1 MPTMQRRAFLAAGST
16 ALLASFRPA
25 WAAYPDKPVKLI
37 VPWAA
42 GGSTDAIARA
52 MAQRM
57 SQTIGSP
64 VIVDN
69 RPGAAGM
76 IGTDAAAKAA
86 PDGYTI
92 AIVELPHAIA
102 PAVTAKLPYDLLRD
116 FTPVTMIGTSPLVF
130 FAGMDDDSKDFKT
143 FLKTA
148 AAASAK
154 GAPPAI
160 AHSGA
165 GTVSHLAAELLASR
179 TKIRFN
185 MVPYR
190 GSAPAL
196 TDVAAG
202 TVAGHFATLASG
214 SSLLGANRIRPLLVT
229 STQRVTNIP
238 GLQNVPALA
247 ENGLKGL
254 EIDQWWAMVAP
265 ATTPL
270 DVIERLRREAIAAL
284 DHPSVKERLSVLGVQ
299 MKGSTPAELRAF
311 LRSEAERW
319 QKAAHEIGLQP
330 Q

>member
-1 MPTMQRRAFLAAGST
+1 MQAMQRRAFLAAGSAALFTT
-16 ALLASFRPA
+16 AQRA
-25 WAAYPDKPVKLI
+25 WAAFPDKPVKLI

-57 SQTIGSP
+57 SQTIGSS

-69 RPGAAGM
+69 RPGAAGQ
-76 IGTDAAAKAA
+76 IGTEAAAKAA
-86 PDGYTI
+86 PDGYTL

-102 PAVTAKLPYDLLRD
+102 PAVTTRLPYDLLRD

-130 FAGMDDDSKDFKT
+130 FAGMDDDSRDFKT
-143 FLKTA
+143 FIKA
-148 AAASAK
+148 AAARPM
-154 GAPPAI
+154 PPAI

-179 TKIRFN
+179 TKIKFN

-202 TVAGHFATLASG
+202 PVAGHFATLASG

-229 STQRVTNIP
+229 SMQHVNIP
-238 GLQNVPALA
+238 GLKDVAALA
-247 ENGLKGL
+247 ESGLKGL

-284 DHPSVKERLSVLGVQ
+284 DHPSVKERMAVLGVQ
-299 MKGSTPAELRAF
+299 LKGSTTGELRAF
-311 LRSEAERW
+311 MRAEAERW
-319 QKAAHEIGLQP
+319 QKVARDIGLQP

>member
-1 MPTMQRRAFLAAGST
+1 MHAMQRRAFLAAGSAAVLFAAT
-16 ALLASFRPA
+16 AQRA
-25 WAAYPDKPVKLI
+25 WAAFPDKPIKLI

-57 SQTIGSP
+57 SQTIGSS

-69 RPGAAGM
+69 RPGAAGQ
-76 IGTDAAAKAA
+76 IGTEAAAKAA
-86 PDGYTI
+86 PDGYTL

-102 PAVTAKLPYDLLRD
+102 PAVTARLPYDLLRD

-130 FAGMDDDSKDFKT
+130 FAGMDNDSRDFKT
-143 FLKTA
+143 FVKTA
-148 AAASAK
+148 AARPM
-154 GAPPAI
+154 PPAI

-179 TKIRFN
+179 TGIRFN

-229 STQRVTNIP
+229 SAQRVNIP
-238 GLQNVPALA
+238 GLKEVPALA
-247 ENGLKGL
+247 ESGLKGM
-254 EIDQWWAMVAP
+254 EIDQWWALVAP

-270 DVIERLRREAIAAL
+270 ELIERLRREAIAAL
-284 DHPSVKERLSVLGVQ
+284 DHASVKERMAVLGVQ
-299 MKGSTPAELRAF
+299 LKGSTTGELRAF
-311 LRSEAERW
+311 MRSEAERW
-319 QKAAHEIGLQP
+319 QKVAHGIGLQP

>member
-1 MPTMQRRAFLAAGST
+1 MYQPRRRAFLAA
-16 ALLASFRPA
+16 ASATLIAPAQRA
-25 WAAYPDKPVKLI
+25 WAAFPERPIKLI

-57 SQTIGSP
+57 TQSLGAP
-64 VIVDN
+64 VVVDN
-69 RPGAAGM
+69 RPGAAGQ
-76 IGTDAAAKAA
+76 IGTEAAAKAA
-86 PDGYTI
+86 PDGYTL

-102 PAVTAKLPYDLLRD
+102 PAVTARLPYDLLRD

-130 FAGMDDDSKDFKT
+130 FAGMGDDSRDFRT
-143 FLKTA
+143 FIQTA
-148 AAASAK
+148 AAASM
-154 GAPPAI
+154 PPAI

-202 TVAGHFATLASG
+202 TVGGHFATLASG
-214 SSLLGANRIRPLLVT
+214 ASLLGARRIRPLLVT
-229 STQRVTNIP
+229 SAQRVGLP
-238 GLQNVPALA
+238 GLDQVPALS
-247 ENGLKGL
+247 ESGLKGL
-254 EIDQWWAMVAP
+254 EIDQWWAMMAP

-270 DVIERLRREAIAAL
+270 ETIERLRREAIAAL
-284 DHPSVKERLSVLGVQ
+284 DHPSVRERMTVLGVQ
-299 MKGSTPAELRAF
+299 LKGSTTAELRAF
-311 LRSEAERW
+311 MRAETERW
-319 QKAAHEIGLQP
+319 RKVAHDIGLQP

>member
-1 MPTMQRRAFLAAGST
+1 MQAMQRRAFLAAGSAALFT
-16 ALLASFRPA
+16 ATAQSA
-25 WAAYPDKPVKLI
+25 WAAFPDKPIKLI

-57 SQTIGSP
+57 SQTIGSS

-69 RPGAAGM
+69 RPGAAGQ
-76 IGTDAAAKAA
+76 IGTDAAAKAV
-86 PDGYTI
+86 PDGYTL

-102 PAVTAKLPYDLLRD
+102 PAVTTRLPYDLLRD

-130 FAGMDDDSKDFKT
+130 FAGMNDDSRDFKT
-143 FLKTA
+143 FIRTA
-148 AAASAK
+148 AARPM
-154 GAPPAI
+154 PPPI

-179 TKIRFN
+179 TKIKFN

-229 STQRVTNIP
+229 SAQRVNIP
-238 GLQNVPALA
+238 GLKDVPGLA
-247 ENGLKGL
+247 ESGLKGL

-270 DVIERLRREAIAAL
+270 EVIERLRREAIAAL
-284 DHPSVKERLSVLGVQ
+284 DHPSVKERMAVLGVQ
-299 MKGSTPAELRAF
+299 LKGSTTGELRAF
-311 LRSEAERW
+311 MRAEAERW
-319 QKAAHEIGLQP
+319 QKVAHNIGLQP

>member
-1 MPTMQRRAFLAAGST
+1 MPTMNRRAFVAAGST
-16 ALLASFRPA
+16 ALLASSVSPA
-25 WAAYPDKPVKLI
+25 WAAYPDKPVKLV

-130 FAGMDDDSKDFKT
+130 FAGMGDDSKDFKT

-148 AAASAK
+148 AAAAAK
-154 GAPPAI
+154 GSPPAI

-179 TKIRFN
+179 TKIAFN

-214 SSLLGANRIRPLLVT
+214 SSLLGGNRIRPLLVT
-229 STQRVTNIP
+229 STQRVNLP

-270 DVIERLRREAIAAL
+270 DVIEKLRREAVAAL
-284 DHPSVKERLSVLGVQ
+284 EHPMVKERLSALGVQ

>member
-1 MPTMQRRAFLAAGST
+1 MPTMNRRAFVASGS
-16 ALLASFRPA
+16 AVLLASSVSPA
-25 WAAYPDKPVKLI
+25 WAAYPDKPVKLV

-69 RPGAAGM
+69 KPGAAGM

-130 FAGMDDDSKDFKT
+130 FAGMGDDSKDFKT

-148 AAASAK
+148 AAAAAK

-165 GTVSHLAAELLASR
+165 GTVSHLAGELLANR
-179 TKIRFN
+179 TKIPFN

-229 STQRVTNIP
+229 STQRVKLP
-238 GLQNVPALA
+238 GLQDVPALA
-247 ENGLKGL
+247 ENGLRGL

-270 DVIERLRREAIAAL
+270 DVIEKLRREAIAAL
-284 DHPSVKERLSVLGVQ
+284 EHPSVKERLSVLGVQ

-311 LRSEAERW
+311 LRSEADRW

>member
-1 MPTMQRRAFLAAGST
+1 MPRLQRRAFLAAGT
-16 ALLASFRPA
+16 AALFAASPRA
-25 WAAYPDKPVKLI
+25 WAAFPERPIKLI

-57 SQTIGSP
+57 SQTLGSP

-69 RPGAAGM
+69 RPGAAGQ
-76 IGTDAAAKAA
+76 IGTEAAAKAA

-130 FAGMDDDSKDFKT
+130 FAGMDEASRDYRSFVRN
-143 FLKTA
+143 A
-148 AAASAK
+148 AAAA
-154 GAPPAI
+154 APPAI
-160 AHSGA
+160 AHSGT
-165 GTVSHLAAELLASR
+165 GTVSHLAAELLANR
-179 TKIRFN
+179 TRIRFN

-202 TVAGHFATLASG
+202 TVGGHFATLASG
-214 SSLLGANRIRPLLVT
+214 ASLLGARKIRPLLVT
-229 STQRVTNIP
+229 STQRAKLP
-238 GLQNVPALA
+238 GLEEVPALG
-247 ENGLKGL
+247 ESGLKGL

-270 DVIERLRREAIAAL
+270 EVIERLRREAIAAL
-284 DHPSVKERLSVLGVQ
+284 DHPPVRERMAVLGVQ
-299 MKGSTPAELRAF
+299 LKGSTTAELRAF
-311 LRSEAERW
+311 MRAETERW
-319 QKAAHEIGLQP
+319 RKVAQDIGLQP

>member
-1 MPTMQRRAFLAAGST
+1 MPTMNRRAFAASGSA
-16 ALLASFRPA
+16 ALLASFVSPA
-25 WAAYPDKPVKLI
+25 WAAYPDKPVKLV

-57 SQTIGSP
+57 SQTIGSS

-69 RPGAAGM
+69 RPGAAGQ
-76 IGTDAAAKAA
+76 IGTEAAAKAA
-86 PDGYTI
+86 PDGYTL

-102 PAVTAKLPYDLLRD
+102 PAVTTRLPYDLLRD

-130 FAGMDDDSKDFKT
+130 FAGMDDDSRDFKT
-143 FLKTA
+143 FIKTA
-148 AAASAK
+148 ATRPM
-154 GAPPAI
+154 PPAI

-179 TKIRFN
+179 TKIKFN

-229 STQRVTNIP
+229 SAQRVGIP
-238 GLQNVPALA
+238 GLKDVPGLA
-247 ENGLKGL
+247 ESGLKGL

-270 DVIERLRREAIAAL
+270 EVIERLRREAIAAL
-284 DHPSVKERLSVLGVQ
+284 DHPSVKERMAVLGVQ
-299 MKGSTPAELRAF
+299 LKGSTTGELRAF
-311 LRSEAERW
+311 MRAEAERW
-319 QKAAHEIGLQP
+319 QKVAHDIGLQP

>member
-1 MPTMQRRAFLAAGST
+1 MQAMQRRAFLAAGSAALFGAT
-16 ALLASFRPA
+16 AQRA
-25 WAAYPDKPVKLI
+25 WAAFPDKPIKLI

-57 SQTIGSP
+57 SQTLGST

-69 RPGAAGM
+69 RPGAAGQ
-76 IGTDAAAKAA
+76 IGTEAAAKAT
-86 PDGYTI
+86 PDGYTL

-102 PAVTAKLPYDLLRD
+102 PAVTARLPYDMLRD

-130 FAGMDDDSKDFKT
+130 FAGMDDDSRDFKT
-143 FLKTA
+143 FIKTA
-148 AAASAK
+148 AARPM
-154 GAPPAI
+154 PPAI

-179 TKIRFN
+179 TKIKFN

-202 TVAGHFATLASG
+202 TVGGHFATLASG
-214 SSLLGANRIRPLLVT
+214 SSLMGANRIRPLLVT
-229 STQRVTNIP
+229 SAQRVSLP
-238 GLQNVPALA
+238 GLKEVPALA
-247 ENGLKGL
+247 ESGLKGM
-254 EIDQWWAMVAP
+254 EIDQWWALVAP

-270 DVIERLRREAIAAL
+270 EVIERLRREAIAAL
-284 DHPSVKERLSVLGVQ
+284 DHPSVRERMTSLGVQ
-299 MKGSTPAELRAF
+299 LKGSTTGELRAF
-311 LRSEAERW
+311 MRAEAERW
-319 QKAAHEIGLQP
+319 QKVAHDIGLQP

>member
-1 MPTMQRRAFLAAGST
+1 MQAMQRRAFLAAGSAALFT
-16 ALLASFRPA
+16 AAAPRA
-25 WAAYPDKPVKLI
+25 WAAFPDKPIKLI

-52 MAQRM
+52 MAKRM
-57 SQTIGSP
+57 SQTIGSS

-69 RPGAAGM
+69 RPGAAGQ
-76 IGTDAAAKAA
+76 IGTEAAAKAV
-86 PDGYTI
+86 PDGYTL

-102 PAVTAKLPYDLLRD
+102 PAVTTRLPYDLLRD

-130 FAGMDDDSKDFKT
+130 FAGMDDDSRDFKT
-143 FLKTA
+143 FIKTA
-148 AAASAK
+148 AARPM
-154 GAPPAI
+154 PPAI

-179 TKIRFN
+179 TKIKFN

-214 SSLLGANRIRPLLVT
+214 SSLLGGNRIRPLLVT
-229 STQRVTNIP
+229 SAQRVNIP
-238 GLQNVPALA
+238 GLKDVPGLA
-247 ENGLKGL
+247 ESGLKGL

-270 DVIERLRREAIAAL
+270 EVIERLRREAIAAL
-284 DHPSVKERLSVLGVQ
+284 DHPSVKERMAVLGVQ
-299 MKGSTPAELRAF
+299 LKGSTTGELRAF
-311 LRSEAERW
+311 MRSEAERW
-319 QKAAHEIGLQP
+319 QKVAHDIGLQP

>member
-1 MPTMQRRAFLAAGST
+1 MPTMHRRAFLAAGST
-16 ALLASFRPA
+16 ALLASVSPA

-57 SQTIGSP
+57 SLTIGSP

-130 FAGMDDDSKDFKT
+130 FAGMDDDSRDFRT

-148 AAASAK
+148 AAKS
-154 GAPPAI
+154 APPAI

-214 SSLLGANRIRPLLVT
+214 SSLLGANRIRPLVVT
-229 STQRVTNIP
+229 STQRVNFP

-270 DVIERLRREAIAAL
+270 DVIEKLRREAIAAL
-284 DHPSVKERLSVLGVQ
+284 EHPSVKERLAVLGVQ

-319 QKAAHEIGLQP
+319 QKVAHEIGLQP

>member
-1 MPTMQRRAFLAAGST
+1 MPRLQRRAFLAAGT
-16 ALLASFRPA
+16 AALFAASPRA
-25 WAAYPDKPVKLI
+25 WAAFPERPIKLI

-57 SQTIGSP
+57 SQTLGSP

-69 RPGAAGM
+69 RPGAAGQ
-76 IGTDAAAKAA
+76 IGTEAAAKAA

-130 FAGMDDDSKDFKT
+130 FAGMDEASRDYRSFVRH
-143 FLKTA
+143 A
-148 AAASAK
+148 AAAA
-154 GAPPAI
+154 APPAI
-160 AHSGA
+160 AHSGT
-165 GTVSHLAAELLASR
+165 GTVSHLAAELLANR
-179 TKIRFN
+179 TRIRFN

-202 TVAGHFATLASG
+202 TVGGHFATLASG
-214 SSLLGANRIRPLLVT
+214 ASLLGARKIRPLLVT
-229 STQRVTNIP
+229 STQRAKLP
-238 GLQNVPALA
+238 GLEEVPALG
-247 ENGLKGL
+247 ESGLKGL

-270 DVIERLRREAIAAL
+270 EVIERLRREAIAAL
-284 DHPSVKERLSVLGVQ
+284 DHPPVRERMAVLGVQ
-299 MKGSTPAELRAF
+299 LKGSTTAELRAF
-311 LRSEAERW
+311 MRAETERW
-319 QKAAHEIGLQP
+319 RKVAQDIGLQP

>member
-1 MPTMQRRAFLAAGST
+1 MHAMQRRAFLAAGSAAALFAAT
-16 ALLASFRPA
+16 AQRA
-25 WAAYPDKPVKLI
+25 WAAFPDKPIKLI

-57 SQTIGSP
+57 SQTIGSS

-69 RPGAAGM
+69 RPGAAGQ
-76 IGTDAAAKAA
+76 IGTEAAAKAA
-86 PDGYTI
+86 PDGYTL

-102 PAVTAKLPYDLLRD
+102 PAVTARLPYDLLRD

-130 FAGMDDDSKDFKT
+130 FAGMDNDSRDFKT
-143 FLKTA
+143 FVKTA
-148 AAASAK
+148 AARPM
-154 GAPPAI
+154 PPAI

-179 TKIRFN
+179 TGIRFN

-229 STQRVTNIP
+229 SAQRVAIP
-238 GLQNVPALA
+238 GLKEVPALA
-247 ENGLKGL
+247 ESGLKGM
-254 EIDQWWAMVAP
+254 EIDQWWALVAP

-270 DVIERLRREAIAAL
+270 ELIERLRREAIAAL
-284 DHPSVKERLSVLGVQ
+284 DHASVKERMAVLGVQ
-299 MKGSTPAELRAF
+299 LKGSTTGELRAF
-311 LRSEAERW
+311 MRSEAERW
-319 QKAAHEIGLQP
+319 QKVAHGIGLQP

>member
-1 MPTMQRRAFLAAGST
+1 MQAMQRRAFLAAGSAALFTTT
-16 ALLASFRPA
+16 AQRA
-25 WAAYPDKPVKLI
+25 WAAFPDKPIKLI

-57 SQTIGSP
+57 SQTIGNS

-69 RPGAAGM
+69 RPGAAGQ
-76 IGTDAAAKAA
+76 IGTEAAAKAA
-86 PDGYTI
+86 PDGYTL

-102 PAVTAKLPYDLLRD
+102 PAVTTRLPYDLLRD

-130 FAGMDDDSKDFKT
+130 FAGMDGDSRDFKT
-143 FLKTA
+143 FIRTA
-148 AAASAK
+148 AARPM
-154 GAPPAI
+154 PPAI

-229 STQRVTNIP
+229 SAQRTDIP
-238 GLQNVPALA
+238 GLKDVPALA
-247 ENGLKGL
+247 ESGLKGL

-270 DVIERLRREAIAAL
+270 EVIERLRREAIAAL
-284 DHPSVKERLSVLGVQ
+284 DHPSVKERMAVLGVQ
-299 MKGSTPAELRAF
+299 LKGSTTGELRAF
-311 LRSEAERW
+311 MRAEAERW
-319 QKAAHEIGLQP
+319 QKVAHDIGLQP

>member
-1 MPTMQRRAFLAAGST
+1 MQAMQRRAFLAAGSAALFAAT
-16 ALLASFRPA
+16 AQRA
-25 WAAYPDKPVKLI
+25 WAAFPDKPIKLI

-57 SQTIGSP
+57 SQTIGSS

-69 RPGAAGM
+69 RPGAAGQ
-76 IGTDAAAKAA
+76 IGTEAAAKAA
-86 PDGYTI
+86 PDGYTL

-102 PAVTAKLPYDLLRD
+102 PAVTARLPYDLLRD

-130 FAGMDDDSKDFKT
+130 FAGMDGDSRDFRT
-143 FLKTA
+143 FVKTA
-148 AAASAK
+148 AARPM
-154 GAPPAI
+154 PPAI

-179 TKIRFN
+179 TGIRFN

-214 SSLLGANRIRPLLVT
+214 SSLMGANRIRPLLVT
-229 STQRVTNIP
+229 SAQRVNIP
-238 GLQNVPALA
+238 GLKEVPALA
-247 ENGLKGL
+247 ESGLKGM
-254 EIDQWWAMVAP
+254 EIDQWWALVAP

-270 DVIERLRREAIAAL
+270 EVIERLRREAIAAL
-284 DHPSVKERLSVLGVQ
+284 DHPSVKERMAVLGVQ
-299 MKGSTPAELRAF
+299 LKGSTTGELRAF
-311 LRSEAERW
+311 MRSEAERW
-319 QKAAHEIGLQP
+319 QKVAHGIGLQP

>member
-1 MPTMQRRAFLAAGST
+1 MPTMHRRAFLAGST
-16 ALLASFRPA
+16 ALLTATGTA
-25 WAAYPDKPVKLI
+25 WAATYPDRPIKLV

-143 FLKTA
+143 FLKTSA
-148 AAASAK
+148 AK
-154 GAPPAI
+154 PAPPAI

-214 SSLLGANRIRPLLVT
+214 ASLLGANRIRPLLVT
-229 STQRVTNIP
+229 STQRVNIP

-247 ENGLKGL
+247 ENNLKGM

-270 DVIERLRREAIAAL
+270 DVIEKLRREAIAAL
-284 DHPSVKERLSVLGVQ
+284 EHPQVKERLSVLGVQ
-299 MKGSTPAELRAF
+299 MKGSTPGELRAF

-319 QKAAHEIGLQP
+319 QKAAREVGLQP

>member
-1 MPTMQRRAFLAAGST
+1 MQRRAFLAAGSAAALFAAT
-16 ALLASFRPA
+16 AQRA
-25 WAAYPDKPVKLI
+25 WAAFPDKPIKLI

-57 SQTIGSP
+57 SQTIGSS

-69 RPGAAGM
+69 RPGAAGQ
-76 IGTDAAAKAA
+76 IGTEAAAKAA
-86 PDGYTI
+86 PDGYTL

-102 PAVTAKLPYDLLRD
+102 PAVTARLPYDLLRD

-130 FAGMDDDSKDFKT
+130 FAGMDNDSRDFKT
-143 FLKTA
+143 FVKTA
-148 AAASAK
+148 AARPM
-154 GAPPAI
+154 PPAI

-179 TKIRFN
+179 TGIRFN

-229 STQRVTNIP
+229 SAQRVNIP
-238 GLQNVPALA
+238 GLKEVPALA
-247 ENGLKGL
+247 ESGLKGM
-254 EIDQWWAMVAP
+254 EIDQWWALVAP

-270 DVIERLRREAIAAL
+270 ELIERLRREAIAAL
-284 DHPSVKERLSVLGVQ
+284 DHASVKERMAVLGVQ
-299 MKGSTPAELRAF
+299 LKGSTAGELRAF
-311 LRSEAERW
+311 MRSEAERW
-319 QKAAHEIGLQP
+319 QKVAHGIGLQP

>member
-1 MPTMQRRAFLAAGST
+1 
-16 ALLASFRPA
+16 
-25 WAAYPDKPVKLI
+25 
-37 VPWAA
+37 
-42 GGSTDAIARA
+42 
-52 MAQRM
+52 
-57 SQTIGSP
+57 
-64 VIVDN
+64 
-69 RPGAAGM
+69 M

-143 FLKTA
+143 FIKTA
-148 AAASAK
+148 AAKS
-154 GAPPAI
+154 APPAI

-270 DVIERLRREAIAAL
+270 DVIEKLRREAIAAL
-284 DHPSVKERLSVLGVQ
+284 DHPQVKERLSVLGVQ
-299 MKGSTPAELRAF
+299 MKGSTPGELRAF